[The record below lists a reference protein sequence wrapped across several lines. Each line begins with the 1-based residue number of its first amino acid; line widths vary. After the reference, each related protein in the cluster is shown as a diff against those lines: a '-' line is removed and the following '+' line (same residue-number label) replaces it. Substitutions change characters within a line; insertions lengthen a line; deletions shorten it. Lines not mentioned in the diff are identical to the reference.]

1 MGDGGVPIRAP
12 TTGDQCLGGGGMVDV
27 HVMCEGGGQGAGRES
42 WGHEPGRVARG
53 VRGHGPGRRV
63 WGNGPGRGLPGGTAR
78 HAVTGSWAPVICV

>member
-42 WGHEPGRVARG
+42 WGHEPGRGYG
-53 VRGHGPGRRV
+53 VMGQVGGYGAMGQAGGCQGVRPGMRLRGHGPR
-63 WGNGPGRGLPGGTAR
+63 
-78 HAVTGSWAPVICV
+78 